1 MQENRIQ
8 LSSDNI
14 RKIFGRLH
22 TKSLA
27 KKHGATQRKERKFS
41 SVDLILSL
49 WQLISIGE
57 FSYDKWALQIG
68 MLTNQ
73 KISGQAVWKRVGPPM
88 LNVMKQLLEKS
99 LKQRFDTLIK
109 SSVFKYFPNVY
120 IQDATHFPLPKWLSS
135 AFPGS
140 YSRSGESATAKV
152 QAIFNLKK
160 GAFSDFQLNSFRDND
175 QKDAE
180 RIVDQINKNDLVI
193 RDLGYF
199 TIESFKKIALK
210 GAYYLSR
217 YKFGLNIYDR
227 KSEKNLNLL
236 KGLTKLGNI
245 DMDVEIGQKQ
255 RLTCRIIAVR
265 VPEKVANQ
273 RRRKAKKDRH
283 KSANHSKEYYKL
295 LGYTIYVTNV
305 TKDIWSDIEMVET
318 AYRSRWYIEILFKGW
333 KSNLKIKMDISR
345 QYIDKQ
351 RAELLYYASLLMV
364 CTLVM
369 PVFISAQKQVFK
381 ENQFISILKT
391 CAFINQQIEAFIQ
404 SKRLDKLLEQIQY
417 FCTYESRNDRNNA
430 IENMYKLAS

>member
-27 KKHGATQRKERKFS
+27 KKCGATQRKERKFS
-41 SVDLILSL
+41 AVDLILSL

-57 FSYDKWALQIG
+57 FSYDKWAIQIG

-73 KISGQAVWKRVGPPM
+73 KISGQAVWKRVGPAM
-88 LNVMKQLLEKS
+88 LELMKQLLDKS
-99 LKQRFDTLIK
+99 LKQRFDPLIT
-109 SSVFKYFPNVY
+109 SSLFKYFPNVY

-140 YSRSGESATAKV
+140 YSRSGVSATAKV

-160 GAFSDFQLNSFRDND
+160 GSFSDLQLHSFRDND

-180 RIVDQINKNDLVI
+180 RIVEQINVNDLVI

-199 TIESFKKIALK
+199 TIGSFKKIAQK
-210 GAYYLSR
+210 GANYLSR
-217 YKFGLNIYDR
+217 YKFGLNIYDIQSG
-227 KSEKNLNLL
+227 KKLNLL
-236 KGLTKLGNI
+236 KELTKLGTI
-245 DMDVEIGQKQ
+245 DRDIELGKKQK
-255 RLTCRIIAVR
+255 LTCRIIAVR
-265 VPEKVANQ
+265 VPKKVANQ

-283 KSANHSKEYYKL
+283 KSANHSKEYYNL

-305 TKDIWSDIEMVET
+305 SRDIWPDTEMIET

-369 PVFISAQKQVFK
+369 PVFISVQKQAFK

-391 CAFINQQIEAFIQ
+391 CAFINHQIESFIK
-404 SKRLDKLLEQIQY
+404 SKRLDRLLDQILY
-417 FCTYESRNDRNNA
+417 FCTYESRNDRKNA
-430 IENMYKLAS
+430 IENMYKIAS